1 LNLFS
6 VSKNTI
12 QTRIN
17 SLYWYSGRCSR
28 DKIYYSLSL
37 RSSKISVILTL
48 SANDGD
54 DGPSLSNDAIV
65 TTGEDSG
72 GFDYDIVR
80 RRSPDAP

>member
-1 LNLFS
+1 ML
-6 VSKNTI
+6 

-17 SLYWYSGRCSR
+17 SLYWYSRRYSR
-28 DKIYYSLSL
+28 DKIHYSSSL
-37 RSSKISVILTL
+37 RSSKISVVLIL
-48 SANDGD
+48 SANDGDDDD